1 MMCRWTRQ
9 ERRDHVKNGTW
20 VRPFGHNCPDGRFSK
35 PRPDCTKREER
46 SEVRVGGTESSTA
59 LSDCSR
65 PPTMCCRARPF
76 VQCPD
81 LRPSAG
87 GTPGPVQ
94 YGENRNTEKVL
105 AECFH
110 AISDVN
116 AVPSFARLDLGSGR
130 FARSP
135 APEDF
140 RSAFLVDLDHAGKT
154 PLRTFLDPTVEGAT
168 VFELEFGFAFLAEA
182 EVCTEAF
189 HWH

>member
-1 MMCRWTRQ
+1 MGLGSGHSATTALTAASQNRAPIVRNAKNDLRSGSGGRKAQPRFRIAHDRRLCVAG
-9 ERRDHVKNGTW
+9 RDHW
-20 VRPFGHNCPDGRFSK
+20 
-35 PRPDCTKREER
+35 
-46 SEVRVGGTESSTA
+46 
-59 LSDCSR
+59 CSAR
-65 PPTMCCRARPF
+65 TCRRG
-76 VQCPD
+76 

-94 YGENRNTEKVL
+94 FGENRNTEKVL

-168 VFELEFGFAFLAEA
+168 VFELELGFAFLAEA